1 MCSRP
6 EVVYIKHP
14 APHPYTHP
22 PKKRQTKLGSSCPE
36 ESNKRGA
43 IVKSNLAGRTWAG
56 WVCKEITTAPLVKTV
71 AVKDVHLIYC

>member
-14 APHPYTHP
+14 APHSYTHP

-36 ESNKRGA
+36 ESNERGV
-43 IVKSNLAGRTWAG
+43 IVKSYLAGRTWAG

-71 AVKDVHLIYC
+71 TVKLIDLIYC